1 MVYTKQIS
9 AVVLGI
15 AVLAITTFAYVST
28 VFADDENK
36 KEPLTAEQSNAI
48 IQNCGNIKQSLSKL
62 EHSDLRTRTYL
73 GTAYES
79 INGHFITPLNLRLVK
94 NSLPS
99 DGLFRIQNDF
109 ATEQANFRNNY
120 INYMRELESLIAIDC
135 VIQPQEFYDKL
146 EIVREKRAT
155 LRDSTKRLA
164 ALAEDQYESVDKLR
178 ESL

>member
-1 MVYTKQIS
+1 MGFTKRIS
-9 AVVLGI
+9 AVAFGLSVLG
-15 AVLAITTFAYVST
+15 LTTFAYVTT
-28 VFADDENK
+28 VFAEDDNK
-36 KEPLTAEQSNAI
+36 KEALTAEQRDVI
-48 IQNCGNIKQSLSKL
+48 IQNCSNIKQSLSKL

-109 ATEQANFRNNY
+109 AAEQANFRNNY

-146 EIVREKRAT
+146 EVVREKRAT

-164 ALAEDQYESVDKLR
+164 ALAEDQYESVEKLR
-178 ESL
+178 DSL